1 MLCRPYRAQTK
12 GKVERFN
19 SYLKGSFVVPLAT
32 TIEASGLRLSV
43 ELANVHVRRWLDEI
57 ANARVHATTKAVP
70 AVRLGE
76 ERAVML
82 SAPALRAPVAMP
94 QRVAMPIKSLQHPL
108 SVYDEHLVVDPI
120 EVLA

>member
-1 MLCRPYRAQTK
+1 MTSLDTTLSAAPARVPTAM
-12 GKVERFN
+12 RF
-19 SYLKGSFVVPLAT
+19 LFAL
-32 TIEASGLRLSV
+32 LQRLETGSV
-43 ELANVHVRRWLDEI
+43 ELHTPDGAVRRFGPGGAPAL
-57 ANARVHATTKAVP
+57 HAKAVP